1 MFASALDNHSSLII
15 NINPELNNNSIDL
28 GLKLIFGHSKI

>member
-1 MFASALDNHSSLII
+1 MFASALDNQSSLII

-28 GLKLIFGHSKI
+28 GLKLICGHSKI

>member
-1 MFASALDNHSSLII
+1 MFASALDNQSSLII

-28 GLKLIFGHSKI
+28 GLKCIFGHSEI